1 MTSKDEALK
10 TAIEGYEECL
20 ENLQGWAAYA
30 SEYFQDKWDLEGE
43 VKDHKDKINA
53 CKEALEQPAQDYV
66 LICKKCGDELGIEY
80 VPDEQPKMTYEQGFD
95 HGYEAHRIEQENDKQ
110 QTIASIW
117 EGISE
122 IEQPAQEPVAW
133 LKEYNEGGHG
143 IYEVSYEGVYNA
155 FPVYIHHT
163 SQLMQKPYLWIEK
176 DKGKNK
182 NGDEFRITRI
192 YHEYNENAIPLYTH
206 PHQWQELTD
215 DEITELHHNWITN
228 SDTMYFARA
237 IEQALRS
244 KNAL

>member
-1 MTSKDEALK
+1 MESNLK
-10 TAIEGYEECL
+10 
-20 ENLQGWAAYA
+20 
-30 SEYFQDKWDLEGE
+30 
-43 VKDHKDKINA
+43 
-53 CKEALEQPAQDYV
+53 
-66 LICKKCGDELGIEY
+66 
-80 VPDEQPKMTYEQGFD
+80 
-95 HGYEAHRIEQENDKQ
+95 
-110 QTIASIW
+110 
-117 EGISE
+117 
-122 IEQPAQEPVAW
+122 
-133 LKEYNEGGHG
+133 
-143 IYEVSYEGVYNA
+143 GVYNA

>member
-122 IEQPAQEPVAW
+122 IEQPAQEPDD
-133 LKEYNEGGHG
+133 
-143 IYEVSYEGVYNA
+143 
-155 FPVYIHHT
+155 
-163 SQLMQKPYLWIEK
+163 LMQGRWIRFDEDDDTTQLLMELEIAMNGIECSAK
-176 DKGKNK
+176 SPAVIDVLRQAVDYFKIGKK
-182 NGDEFRITRI
+182 
-192 YHEYNENAIPLYTH
+192 YHKQTAECTNE
-206 PHQWQELTD
+206 
-215 DEITELHHNWITN
+215 
-228 SDTMYFARA
+228 
-237 IEQALRS
+237 
-244 KNAL
+244 